1 MGKDD
6 LLSRVGATG
15 AAAERWPATHRKESK
30 AAIPQRRWPF
40 VLFSPFPFPFASP
53 VQSPL
58 TQTRPRPCLHPPFRP
73 PAPRKRSLL
82 APLRASRNH
91 RDHGSI
97 SINDDSRSIQSCD
110 SPSAAHFCRLWSLTL
125 SRAVAQ
131 DGTPVSLPTPAL
143 PGCAALPLRRAW
155 SDVGSIS
162 ARPSVAP
169 TASIQSNAFVQP
181 RLVSCPSNHQYRP
194 RLFDLEFPAA

>member
-40 VLFSPFPFPFASP
+40 VLFPPFPFPFASP

-58 TQTRPRPCLHPPFRP
+58 IQTRPRPCLHPPFRP

-97 SINDDSRSIQSCD
+97 SIDDDSRSIQSCD

-143 PGCAALPLRRAW
+143 SRLRC
-155 SDVGSIS
+155 
-162 ARPSVAP
+162 VAV
-169 TASIQSNAFVQP
+169 AP
-181 RLVSCPSNHQYRP
+181 RLVGRWLNFSPPISRVHRINPIQCLRSIPSRLLSIRP
-194 RLFDLEFPAA
+194 PISPAFP